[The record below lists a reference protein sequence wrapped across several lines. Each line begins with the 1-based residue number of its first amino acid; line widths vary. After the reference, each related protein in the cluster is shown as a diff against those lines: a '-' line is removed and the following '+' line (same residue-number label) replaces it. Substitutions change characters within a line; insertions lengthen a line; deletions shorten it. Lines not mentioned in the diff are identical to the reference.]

1 MAADFEEESR
11 LATDTITRQGS
22 NPNVTMGVITG
33 AILLAVLGIAWWASS
48 GVKNRPQ
55 SAQEEAFNTARLQ
68 SSIGGPTQRTLAPA
82 DNRFVIP
89 SAPPVVTAPAPAAVV
104 IPQSGLQV
112 AASIVDDSEAKRLA
126 ELEKLRKEHE
136 ALIQARL
143 RSSMLVIDGKD
154 PAASVD
160 PSTSRVSAEAE
171 EKDANRAFLRNADG
185 DVSVAHAVKHQR
197 IDALVPQGTMIRG
210 VLETAIQS
218 DLPGMVRAITSEDVY
233 SFDGRRVLIP
243 QGTMLTGEYRSALLR
258 GQTRV
263 FLIWTRLLRSD
274 GVSLIIN
281 SYGTDGLGRS
291 GLAGEVDRHFFE
303 RFGAATLLTVA
314 GGAAQFVGQIGNR
327 NQNSTGGISVL
338 DPATGTLIPLTSSPN
353 SSTQYG
359 QQIGSQ
365 AIAQSI
371 TRLAEE
377 ALKDSIGIPPT
388 VNVDQGTRIIVFVK
402 KDLDFSSLY
411 PDPVK
416 EALYELKHPG
426 KGHGSD
432 RASGGAL
439 GIRRWL
445 QSPDVIEICCNK
457 PGEVW
462 IEALNRPTM
471 ERFFVPELDG
481 DAVRRI
487 AEHVAGATHQSVNST
502 TPLLS
507 AAMPHGERFQG
518 VLSPAAPAGGAFSIR
533 KQVVADLCLDDYLGF
548 RAFDNVKVRGAH
560 AAHMADEWPDSELE
574 VARLLRDHS
583 PQGLRDALAHAVQ
596 NHVTM
601 VISGGTS
608 SGKTTFLNALLKEV
622 PDTERVIS
630 IEDTRELQPPQ
641 PNWLSLLA
649 SKGDQG
655 TSKVTIQDLLE
666 SSLRLRPDRL
676 FLGEIRGAEAAT
688 FLQAVNTGHP
698 GSLTTLH
705 ADSTYSAFDRLAL
718 MTLQS
723 DLKLT
728 KAEILEYV
736 RSVVPM
742 VVQLRRRPTR
752 GVAEIYLRCY
762 GQDQR
767 K

>member
-1 MAADFEEESR
+1 M
-11 LATDTITRQGS
+11 
-22 NPNVTMGVITG
+22 P
-33 AILLAVLGIAWWASS
+33 
-48 GVKNRPQ
+48 
-55 SAQEEAFNTARLQ
+55 
-68 SSIGGPTQRTLAPA
+68 
-82 DNRFVIP
+82 
-89 SAPPVVTAPAPAAVV
+89 
-104 IPQSGLQV
+104 
-112 AASIVDDSEAKRLA
+112 IVDDSEAKRLA

-160 PSTSRVSAEAE
+160 PSMSRVSAEARE
-171 EKDANRAFLRNADG
+171 EDPNRAFLKNAAD

-243 QGTMLTGEYRSALLR
+243 QGTMLTGEYRSALSR

-314 GGAAQFVGQIGNR
+314 GGAAQFVGQIGN
-327 NQNSTGGISVL
+327 QSQTATGGISVL

-388 VNVDQGTRIIVFVK
+388 INVDQGTRIIVFVK

-439 GIRRWL
+439 G
-445 QSPDVIEICCNK
+445 V
-457 PGEVW
+457 
-462 IEALNRPTM
+462 
-471 ERFFVPELDG
+471 
-481 DAVRRI
+481 
-487 AEHVAGATHQSVNST
+487 
-502 TPLLS
+502 
-507 AAMPHGERFQG
+507 
-518 VLSPAAPAGGAFSIR
+518 PAG
-533 KQVVADLCLDDYLGF
+533 
-548 RAFDNVKVRGAH
+548 
-560 AAHMADEWPDSELE
+560 
-574 VARLLRDHS
+574 LL
-583 PQGLRDALAHAVQ
+583 PTGGGT
-596 NHVTM
+596 NTTM
-601 VISGGTS
+601 V
-608 SGKTTFLNALLKEV
+608 
-622 PDTERVIS
+622 
-630 IEDTRELQPPQ
+630 
-641 PNWLSLLA
+641 
-649 SKGDQG
+649 
-655 TSKVTIQDLLE
+655 
-666 SSLRLRPDRL
+666 
-676 FLGEIRGAEAAT
+676 
-688 FLQAVNTGHP
+688 
-698 GSLTTLH
+698 
-705 ADSTYSAFDRLAL
+705 
-718 MTLQS
+718 
-723 DLKLT
+723 T
-728 KAEILEYV
+728 K
-736 RSVVPM
+736 P
-742 VVQLRRRPTR
+742 
-752 GVAEIYLRCY
+752 
-762 GQDQR
+762 
-767 K
+767 

>member
-33 AILLAVLGIAWWASS
+33 AILMAVLGVAWWASS

-55 SAQEEAFNTARLQ
+55 SAQEEAFNTAQLQ
-68 SSIGGPTQRTLAPA
+68 SSIGGPAARTLAPA

-89 SAPPVVTAPAPAAVV
+89 SPPPVVTPPAPAAVV
-104 IPQSGLQV
+104 IPQGGLQV
-112 AASIVDDSEAKRLA
+112 PMPIVDDSEAKRLA

-160 PSTSRVSAEAE
+160 FSVSRVSAEARE
-171 EKDANRAFLRNADG
+171 EDPNRAFLKNAAD

-243 QGTMLTGEYRSALLR
+243 QGTMLTGEYRSALSR

-314 GGAAQFVGQIGNR
+314 GGAAQFVGQIGNQGQTA
-327 NQNSTGGISVL
+327 NGGISVL

-353 SSTQYG
+353 SSTRYG
-359 QQIGSQ
+359 LQIGSQ

-388 VNVDQGTRIIVFVK
+388 IDVDQGTRIIVFVK

-432 RASGGAL
+432 GAPGGAL
-439 GIRRWL
+439 G
-445 QSPDVIEICCNK
+445 V
-457 PGEVW
+457 
-462 IEALNRPTM
+462 
-471 ERFFVPELDG
+471 
-481 DAVRRI
+481 
-487 AEHVAGATHQSVNST
+487 
-502 TPLLS
+502 
-507 AAMPHGERFQG
+507 
-518 VLSPAAPAGGAFSIR
+518 PAG
-533 KQVVADLCLDDYLGF
+533 
-548 RAFDNVKVRGAH
+548 
-560 AAHMADEWPDSELE
+560 
-574 VARLLRDHS
+574 LL
-583 PQGLRDALAHAVQ
+583 PTGGGT
-596 NHVTM
+596 NTTM
-601 VISGGTS
+601 VA
-608 SGKTTFLNALLKEV
+608 K
-622 PDTERVIS
+622 P
-630 IEDTRELQPPQ
+630 
-641 PNWLSLLA
+641 
-649 SKGDQG
+649 
-655 TSKVTIQDLLE
+655 
-666 SSLRLRPDRL
+666 
-676 FLGEIRGAEAAT
+676 
-688 FLQAVNTGHP
+688 
-698 GSLTTLH
+698 
-705 ADSTYSAFDRLAL
+705 
-718 MTLQS
+718 
-723 DLKLT
+723 
-728 KAEILEYV
+728 
-736 RSVVPM
+736 
-742 VVQLRRRPTR
+742 
-752 GVAEIYLRCY
+752 
-762 GQDQR
+762 
-767 K
+767 

>member
-22 NPNVTMGVITG
+22 NPNVTTGVITG
-33 AILLAVLGIAWWASS
+33 AILVVVLGVAWWASS

-55 SAQEEAFNTARLQ
+55 NAQEEAFNTAQLQ
-68 SSIGGPTQRTLAPA
+68 TAFGGPTPRTLAPA

-104 IPQSGLQV
+104 IPQGGLQV
-112 AASIVDDSEAKRLA
+112 TMPIVDDSEAKRLA

-160 PSTSRVSAEAE
+160 PSVSRVSAEAKE
-171 EKDANRAFLRNADG
+171 EDANRAFLKNAAD

-243 QGTMLTGEYRSALLR
+243 RGTMLTGEYRSALSR

-314 GGAAQFVGQIGNR
+314 GGAAQFVGQIGNQGQTA
-327 NQNSTGGISVL
+327 NGGISVL

-388 VNVDQGTRIIVFVK
+388 INVDQGTRIIVFVK

-426 KGHGSD
+426 KGHGSNG
-432 RASGGAL
+432 APGGAL
-439 GIRRWL
+439 G
-445 QSPDVIEICCNK
+445 V
-457 PGEVW
+457 
-462 IEALNRPTM
+462 
-471 ERFFVPELDG
+471 
-481 DAVRRI
+481 
-487 AEHVAGATHQSVNST
+487 
-502 TPLLS
+502 
-507 AAMPHGERFQG
+507 
-518 VLSPAAPAGGAFSIR
+518 PAG
-533 KQVVADLCLDDYLGF
+533 
-548 RAFDNVKVRGAH
+548 
-560 AAHMADEWPDSELE
+560 
-574 VARLLRDHS
+574 LL
-583 PQGLRDALAHAVQ
+583 PTGGGT
-596 NHVTM
+596 NTTM
-601 VISGGTS
+601 V
-608 SGKTTFLNALLKEV
+608 
-622 PDTERVIS
+622 
-630 IEDTRELQPPQ
+630 
-641 PNWLSLLA
+641 
-649 SKGDQG
+649 
-655 TSKVTIQDLLE
+655 
-666 SSLRLRPDRL
+666 
-676 FLGEIRGAEAAT
+676 
-688 FLQAVNTGHP
+688 
-698 GSLTTLH
+698 
-705 ADSTYSAFDRLAL
+705 
-718 MTLQS
+718 
-723 DLKLT
+723 T
-728 KAEILEYV
+728 K
-736 RSVVPM
+736 P
-742 VVQLRRRPTR
+742 
-752 GVAEIYLRCY
+752 
-762 GQDQR
+762 
-767 K
+767 